1 MVMNRAH
8 LKDPDAPR
16 LKGNDLDD
24 NRQGF
29 ENVEPPAKMS
39 KSSVLV
45 RIAMLLS
52 AAESQG
58 PVSPMNILAGCWL

>member
-29 ENVEPPAKMS
+29 ENVE
-39 KSSVLV
+39 
-45 RIAMLLS
+45 
-52 AAESQG
+52 AAGQDE
-58 PVSPMNILAGCWL
+58 